1 MEMAP
6 VARVRLLLD
15 SVPGGQNQQAFCQ
28 GPSGDSVSFAGH
40 GVSTPRLS
48 SGHALGQRSEQQVTW
63 GHQTSQGWCC
73 AVPPTARPPDKRRP
87 RACHCCRRI
96 QPSNQSS
103 RGAGF
108 TTISHPVSHGACP
121 GPASSAVYAAG
132 LLGMGSPAQPPGR
145 LPGKDTSP
153 VLLKPLAH
161 YPGTSLGDSISG
173 DSEPGGG
180 AMLLVTCPAR
190 KPSKCPPWPRAWPG
204 G

>member
-1 MEMAP
+1 MAP

-15 SVPGGQNQQAFCQ
+15 RVPGGQNQQAFRQ
-28 GPSGDSVSFAGH
+28 GPGGDSVSFAGH
-40 GVSTPRLS
+40 GVCTPQLS
-48 SGHALGQRSEQQVTW
+48 SGHALWQRSEQQVTW

-73 AVPPTARPPDKRRP
+73 TVPPMARPPDKRRP

-108 TTISHPVSHGACP
+108 TTISRPVSYGARP

-132 LLGMGSPAQPPGR
+132 LLGVGALHSPPGR
-145 LPGKDTSP
+145 LPGKDASP

-161 YPGTSLGDSISG
+161 YPGTSLGEG
-173 DSEPGGG
+173 
-180 AMLLVTCPAR
+180 CQ
-190 KPSKCPPWPRAWPG
+190 W
-204 G
+204 